1 MRAETLLRLYPR
13 AWRERYGEEFL
24 ALLGDRPLYLAQ
36 VIDIIS
42 GAIDARLSSDVRAS
56 AIAERRAPANQ
67 GGTAVIQ
74 TLRNACAHNKNLP
87 FTVRQSWIGAA
98 VMVGGS
104 IVLSAAGIFF
114 NRTGFE
120 TLGEALKSTAF
131 PAALTMS
138 MPFTWT
144 RGQPWKA
151 QVVIV
156 GGMLA
161 ILTFAT
167 WLATRL

>member
-1 MRAETLLRLYPR
+1 MTADRLLRLYPR
-13 AWRERYGEEFL
+13 WWRDRYGEEFL
-24 ALLGDRPLYLAQ
+24 ALVGGRPLNLAQ
-36 VIDIIS
+36 VIDIVS

-56 AIAERRAPANQ
+56 ASAERRNPAAQ

-74 TLRNACAHNKNLP
+74 TLTKVCGHNRNVP
-87 FTVRQSWIGAA
+87 FSVRDSLIGAG
-98 VMVGGS
+98 VIVLGS
-104 IVLSAAGIFF
+104 IVLSAAGVFLDQS
-114 NRTGFE
+114 GFE
-120 TLGEALKSTAF
+120 TAGEALKDVAF
-131 PAALTMS
+131 PGALTLS

-156 GGMLA
+156 GGTLA
-161 ILTFAT
+161 IFTFAI